1 MTNIV
6 GKRVGIRVRAISI
19 VLGIIVLDQLTK
31 YAARRLFSAPL
42 RVTSFFSFQ
51 IVQNTGASFGIFQNS
66 NTLLIIAS
74 IIIIAGLMYHIS
86 KEQLHRTETTFY
98 LMIIGGALAN
108 LVDRILFGSV
118 TDCIAFSFW
127 PIFNVADSAITL
139 GVIGLLILA
148 FKHRDS
154 TRIFTGG

>member
-1 MTNIV
+1 
-6 GKRVGIRVRAISI
+6 
-19 VLGIIVLDQLTK
+19 
-31 YAARRLFSAPL
+31 
-42 RVTSFFSFQ
+42 
-51 IVQNTGASFGIFQNS
+51 
-66 NTLLIIAS
+66 
-74 IIIIAGLMYHIS
+74 MYHIS

-118 TDCIAFSFW
+118 TDFIAFSFW